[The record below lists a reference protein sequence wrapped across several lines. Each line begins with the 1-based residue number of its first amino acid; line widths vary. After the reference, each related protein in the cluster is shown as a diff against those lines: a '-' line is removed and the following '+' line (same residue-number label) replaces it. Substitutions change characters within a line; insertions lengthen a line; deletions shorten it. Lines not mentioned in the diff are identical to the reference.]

1 MKKYKMI
8 ALSALI
14 AVGFTSCELDEKPTS
29 YYEKD
34 AYFQTYNHAKMAVVG
49 IYDCLAIDKH
59 YMISKKSGRIVWC
72 VPLRL

>member
-1 MKKYKMI
+1 MI

-34 AYFQTYNHAKMAVVG
+34 AYFRHIIMQNG
-49 IYDCLAIDKH
+49 
-59 YMISKKSGRIVWC
+59 SGGY
-72 VPLRL
+72 L